1 MTDTNRKFFSP
12 RELAN
17 RWNTSEKTL
26 ERWRMHGSGPVY
38 LKIGGRVL
46 YGVEQIEEHER
57 GRVRVATGRGL
68 PANTDAG
75 ARRLADARPW

>member
-1 MTDTNRKFFSP
+1 MTDTDRKFFSP

-46 YGVEQIEEHER
+46 YDVEQIDEHER
-57 GRVRVATGRGL
+57 GRVRVATGRGM
-68 PANTDAG
+68 PADSDLNVGRDQSYA
-75 ARRLADARPW
+75 